1 VTRVRTA
8 SLAAGLGASSLLAAL
23 SYGAA
28 HPPSYTKATS
38 PSADGALV
46 LSGDV
51 DDLRTLETAA
61 LYHAGAFPSIILTG
75 RGSGGDSAVSLMKV
89 ARRMGVPEGAIR
101 LETASTTTR
110 ENFMG
115 ALPIIRS
122 LGWKRVAL
130 VTNES
135 HMGRA
140 ERAARKMIPD
150 VEWVPIPVEDAGP
163 PSRIYRTRLA
173 EWVKLARY
181 ALYGWV

>member
-8 SLAAGLGASSLLAAL
+8 ILAAGLVASSTLAAV

-28 HPPSYTKATS
+28 HPPSYTKPAWR
-38 PSADGALV
+38 SADAAVV

-61 LYHAGAFPSIILTG
+61 LYRAGAFGVIVFTG
-75 RGSGGDSAVSLMKV
+75 SGSGGDSAVELAKV

-101 LETASTTTR
+101 LETSSTTTR
-110 ENFMG
+110 ENLMG
-115 ALPIIRS
+115 AVPIIRAS
-122 LGWKRVAL
+122 GWRRVAL

-140 ERAARKMIPD
+140 ERVARKILPD
-150 VEWVPIPVEDAGP
+150 VEWVPVPVEDAGP
-163 PSRIYRTRLA
+163 PGRIYRVRLE
-173 EWVKLARY
+173 EWLKLARY